1 MNWPYTY
8 MCPLSPESPDHPPIS
23 LPTPAPLGCHRAPTL
38 GPLHHTNSHRL
49 SDFYMVMYMFQCYSL
64 KSSHP
69 HLLPLSPKVCSL
81 HLCLLCRPAC
91 GIVVTIFLV
100 VQLLSHIRLFVMPW
114 TVACQTFLSFAM
126 SWSLLKLMSIESVMP
141 SNHLVHC
148 HPLLLLPSIFPSFRN
163 FLLSQ
168 FFESGDQSIGASAS
182 ALVLPMNIQD

>member
-1 MNWPYTY
+1 MFRFFAVLKKLFIHFNWRIITFQYCDDFCHTSTWIGCGYTCVPPSWTLLPPPFPP
-8 MCPLSPESPDHPPIS
+8 CPSGLSQSTDS
-23 LPTPAPLGCHRAPTL
+23 GYPASCIEFTL
-38 GPLHHTNSHRL
+38 IIVLH
-49 SDFYMVMYMFQCYSL
+49 MVMYMFQCYSL

-126 SWSLLKLMSIESVMP
+126 SWSLLKLMSIDRWMDKKAVIHIH
-141 SNHLVHC
+141 NG
-148 HPLLLLPSIFPSFRN
+148 I
-163 FLLSQ
+163 LLS
-168 FFESGDQSIGASAS
+168 
-182 ALVLPMNIQD
+182 N

>member
-1 MNWPYTY
+1 
-8 MCPLSPESPDHPPIS
+8 
-23 LPTPAPLGCHRAPTL
+23 
-38 GPLHHTNSHRL
+38 
-49 SDFYMVMYMFQCYSL
+49 MFQCYSL

-148 HPLLLLPSIFPSFRN
+148 HPLLLLPSVFPSIGVFSN
-163 FLLSQ
+163 
-168 FFESGDQSIGASAS
+168 ESVLRIRWPKYWCFSFSIGPSNEYSGLISFRIDWLDLLAVQGTPKSLLQFQGS
-182 ALVLPMNIQD
+182 VSVIQYINEPCNK